1 MKTPPA
7 LRSLSPH
14 HTRSWLSYFK
24 FNLVLIWK
32 DAEGGPGTNMMAMF
46 KLRYPEW
53 MQHSQALHITK
64 HWKISIVH
72 FEHNFL
78 FGTTNGSK
86 FVTIYFI
93 CLFVSS
99 LERTHTHTLR
109 KLVGSEERL
118 CGYMPY
124 YLLTYRELRVCFG
137 TKFKFRNC
145 SGDDITH
152 LCLVMALSLS
162 LSHFKFYHLFV
173 F

>member
-1 MKTPPA
+1 MKGCRRGTGDEYDGNVQTP
-7 LRSLSPH
+7 LSGMNA
-14 HTRSWLSYFK
+14 TFS
-24 FNLVLIWK
+24 
-32 DAEGGPGTNMMAMF
+32 
-46 KLRYPEW
+46 
-53 MQHSQALHITK
+53 
-64 HWKISIVH
+64 SIAHNKTLKNIHRTFWAH
-72 FEHNFL
+72 FF

-162 LSHFKFYHLFV
+162 LTSNSIIYLFSSLLFMIIV
-173 F
+173 DYALK